1 MSIDLTFVGQIV
13 VFLAFLG
20 LMKKYLYGPLSDL
33 MEQRSAKIA
42 AGLAAADAGKEAR
55 ARAEAEVALQLKEAR
70 GKAQEILTASEKR
83 AAEIEE
89 EMITKARGDAQQIV
103 DAAREEVGA
112 EVNKARQ
119 TLRKEVADLA
129 MLAAERILDVELD
142 EKRHAKL
149 IGDVIS
155 KEMGHA

>member
-1 MSIDLTFVGQIV
+1 MSIDLTFIGQII

-42 AGLAAADAGKEAR
+42 EGLAAADAGKEAR
-55 ARAEAEVALQLKEAR
+55 ARAEVEVSSQLKEAR
-70 GKAQEILTASEKR
+70 GKAQEILSASEKR
-83 AAEIEE
+83 AAEIKE

-119 TLRKEVADLA
+119 ALRKEVADLA